1 MWTRYLSHCYNI
13 VRCIYVHSRHMP
25 ILVVLY
31 NYFTSL
37 WFDLFSFVT
46 NNTLLHRKIK
56 IPPYEI
62 WCIRIQFLGV
72 ENENI
77 RMIIN
82 MSVYCEQ
89 VPSSHDEYLKKKKT
103 MPIWLVQMEKGS
115 LSKQLNI
122 FVVVIFVFFS
132 LSELSTNN
140 RNSLARRTNQ
150 RHNL

>member
-1 MWTRYLSHCYNI
+1 MPLCTMRILYECGRDTWVI
-13 VRCIYVHSRHMP
+13 VIISCAVYMYTVDIMP

-89 VPSSHDEYLKKKKT
+89 VPSSHDEYLKKKK
-103 MPIWLVQMEKGS
+103 
-115 LSKQLNI
+115 
-122 FVVVIFVFFS
+122 
-132 LSELSTNN
+132 NN
-140 RNSLARRTNQ
+140 ANMIGANGIRESFKTT
-150 RHNL
+150 